1 MSATINGFK
10 VILLAEIRAAGD
22 SRTRQTTDAILA
34 EVFDTIWVMYSDTG
48 LRNPRLQYLYAKRQV
63 IEFWKSGT
71 WRDVDFTDDVEEA
84 LGQMSKNLDLMA
96 KGIEGEIGDLE
107 KVLNQAFGPTVGQMS
122 TTTPLAGLTGQPNP
136 NHPAYRGDPRYRSGL
151 VR

>member
-1 MSATINGFK
+1 MSATTTGFK
-10 VILLAEIRAAGD
+10 TILLAEIRAAGD
-22 SRTRQTTDAILA
+22 SRARQTIDAILA
-34 EVFDTIWVMYSDTG
+34 EVFDTIWAMYSDAG

-63 IEFWKSGT
+63 IEFWKSGS

-96 KGIEGEIGDLE
+96 KGLDTDISTLE
-107 KVLNQAFGPTVGQMS
+107 KVLNQAFGPAVGQMT
-122 TTTPLAGLTGQPNP
+122 TTTPLAGLTGQPDP
-136 NHPAYRGDPRYRSGL
+136 NHPVYRGDPRYRGGL